1 MDVKSK
7 TLEDCILRVLKNK
20 TNLNDVYIEQ
30 LYTFDTVDREPR
42 MRIISMSYIALID
55 KNNIHNKL
63 LSDTFWFDIS
73 VYDYKNTIKT
83 ILSNDS
89 EKLSFEVKKNLKKFI
104 SDWYDLDL
112 IRSRIWLYYYD
123 FSSPWKT

>member
-1 MDVKSK
+1 MDVKSE
-7 TLEDCILRVLKNK
+7 TLENCILRVLKNK

-30 LYTFDTVDREPR
+30 LYTFDAVDREPR

-63 LSDTFWFDIS
+63 LSDTSWFDIS
-73 VYDYKNTIKT
+73 VYDYKNTIKI

-89 EKLSFEVKKNLKKFI
+89 EELSFEVKKNLKKFT
-104 SDWYDLDL
+104 SD
-112 IRSRIWLYYYD
+112 
-123 FSSPWKT
+123 